1 MTMDFESHAL
11 YADSRCMDHFCN
23 LHILYVQVPHA
34 HFIIFFFFCTSV
46 IPQDVNTGPTLA
58 ILVVCTVC
66 MFLFFQD
73 DLFHSKISSI
83 LGLCDMD
90 KKYISRFFYFFFDFD
105 FNHDFDTNRHA
116 LSHILLVFAHL
127 TCLAH
132 LVLHFSLFY
141 YTFYSLFLVFTYIY
155 IYIYI
160 CSCVVLLLYNFYSLH
175 CPLSGPDLIYISL
188 LIIPCIIYYVT
199 NKETLT
205 FTVIN
210 AFCVNLKHISKGNQL
225 DLSQKVVTCL

>member
-1 MTMDFESHAL
+1 MIPKKL
-11 YADSRCMDHFCN
+11 RQC
-23 LHILYVQVPHA
+23 YV
-34 HFIIFFFFCTSV
+34 
-46 IPQDVNTGPTLA
+46 
-58 ILVVCTVC
+58 
-66 MFLFFQD
+66 
-73 DLFHSKISSI
+73 
-83 LGLCDMD
+83 GLCDMD
-90 KKYISRFFYFFFDFD
+90 KKYISRFFDFFSDFD

-116 LSHILLVFAHL
+116 LSYTSCFCTSYLSCTSCFALFFILLHILLFIS
-127 TCLAH
+127 
-132 LVLHFSLFY
+132 FFY
-141 YTFYSLFLVFTYIY
+141 LY

-160 CSCVVLLLYNFYSLH
+160 CSCVVLLLYNLYSLH

-188 LIIPCIIYYVT
+188 LIIPCIIYHVT

>member
-1 MTMDFESHAL
+1 
-11 YADSRCMDHFCN
+11 
-23 LHILYVQVPHA
+23 
-34 HFIIFFFFCTSV
+34 
-46 IPQDVNTGPTLA
+46 
-58 ILVVCTVC
+58 
-66 MFLFFQD
+66 
-73 DLFHSKISSI
+73 
-83 LGLCDMD
+83 MD
-90 KKYISRFFYFFFDFD
+90 KKYISRFFDFFFDFD
-105 FNHDFDTNRHA
+105 FNHDFDKQTCFILHI
-116 LSHILLVFAHL
+116 LFLHILLVFAHL

-141 YTFYSLFLVFTYIY
+141 YTFYSISFFYL
-155 IYIYI
+155 YI
-160 CSCVVLLLYNFYSLH
+160 CSCVVLLLYNLYSWH

-188 LIIPCIIYYVT
+188 LIIPCIIYHVT

>member
-1 MTMDFESHAL
+1 
-11 YADSRCMDHFCN
+11 
-23 LHILYVQVPHA
+23 
-34 HFIIFFFFCTSV
+34 
-46 IPQDVNTGPTLA
+46 
-58 ILVVCTVC
+58 
-66 MFLFFQD
+66 
-73 DLFHSKISSI
+73 
-83 LGLCDMD
+83 MD
-90 KKYISRFFYFFFDFD
+90 KKYISRFFDFFFDFD

-127 TCLAH
+127 TCFCISYLSCTSCFA
-132 LVLHFSLFY
+132 LFFILLHILLFISC
-141 YTFYSLFLVFTYIY
+141 FYLYIY

>member
-1 MTMDFESHAL
+1 MDKNNISRLFE
-11 YADSRCMDHFCN
+11 
-23 LHILYVQVPHA
+23 
-34 HFIIFFFFCTSV
+34 FFS
-46 IPQDVNTGPTLA
+46 I
-58 ILVVCTVC
+58 
-66 MFLFFQD
+66 
-73 DLFHSKISSI
+73 SI
-83 LGLCDMD
+83 LITIL
-90 KKYISRFFYFFFDFD
+90 
-105 FNHDFDTNRHA
+105 TNRHA

-141 YTFYSLFLVFTYIY
+141 YTFYSYFFYLYIYIY

-188 LIIPCIIYYVT
+188 LIIPCIIYHVT

>member
-1 MTMDFESHAL
+1 M
-11 YADSRCMDHFCN
+11 
-23 LHILYVQVPHA
+23 LHITDINYMAPRYRPGR
-34 HFIIFFFFCTSV
+34 II
-46 IPQDVNTGPTLA
+46 IPATKDRFTNNLP
-58 ILVVCTVC
+58 
-66 MFLFFQD
+66 
-73 DLFHSKISSI
+73 DLSQLLCV

-90 KKYISRFFYFFFDFD
+90 KKYISRFFDFFFDFD
-105 FNHDFDTNRHA
+105 FNHDFDTNRHVLSYTSCFCTSCFCTSYLSCTSCFA
-116 LSHILLVFAHL
+116 LFFILLHILLFIS
-127 TCLAH
+127 
-132 LVLHFSLFY
+132 FF
-141 YTFYSLFLVFTYIY
+141 FTY

-160 CSCVVLLLYNFYSLH
+160 CSCVVLLLYNLYSLH

-188 LIIPCIIYYVT
+188 LIIPCIIYHVT

>member
-1 MTMDFESHAL
+1 
-11 YADSRCMDHFCN
+11 
-23 LHILYVQVPHA
+23 
-34 HFIIFFFFCTSV
+34 
-46 IPQDVNTGPTLA
+46 
-58 ILVVCTVC
+58 
-66 MFLFFQD
+66 
-73 DLFHSKISSI
+73 
-83 LGLCDMD
+83 MD
-90 KKYISRFFYFFFDFD
+90 KKYISRFFNFFFDFD

-116 LSHILLVFAHL
+116 LSYTSCFCTSYLFLHILLVFAHL
-127 TCLAH
+127 TCFCTSYLFLH
-132 LVLHFSLFY
+132 ILLVLHVLLC
-141 YTFYSLFLVFTYIY
+141 TFLYSITHFTLYFFLLP
-155 IYIYI
+155 IYI

-188 LIIPCIIYYVT
+188 LIIPCIIYHVT